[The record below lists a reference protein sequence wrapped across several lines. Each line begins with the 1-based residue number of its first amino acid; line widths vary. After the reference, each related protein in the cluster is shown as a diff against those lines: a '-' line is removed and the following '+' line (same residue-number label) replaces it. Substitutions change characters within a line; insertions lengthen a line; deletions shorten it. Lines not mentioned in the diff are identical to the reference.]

1 MKPVKNKPQDQE
13 SYLKTLLNEFTK
25 LQISSKDKLDKIGD
39 LMNRG
44 SSKDWDEKKKKKM
57 QKRLEQADRDYRQ
70 TFEFIDQI
78 KRQLDSIE
86 RQLVK

>member
-86 RQLVK
+86 R

>member
-13 SYLKTLLNEFTK
+13 TYLKTLLNEFTK

-70 TFEFIDQI
+70 TFEFIDQL
-78 KRQLDSIE
+78 KRQLDSSE
-86 RQLVK
+86 R

>member
-13 SYLKTLLNEFTK
+13 AYLKTLLNEFNK

-44 SSKDWDEKKKKKM
+44 SSKSWDQKKKKKM
-57 QKRLEQADRDYRQ
+57 QNRFEQAERDYRQ

-86 RQLVK
+86 R